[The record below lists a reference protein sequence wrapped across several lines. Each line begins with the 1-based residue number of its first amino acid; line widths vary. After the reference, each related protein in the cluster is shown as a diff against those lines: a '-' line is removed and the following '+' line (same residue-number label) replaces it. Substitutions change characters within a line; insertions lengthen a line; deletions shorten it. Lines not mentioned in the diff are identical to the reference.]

1 MTRNSYASYVRH
13 IPGKNRYRLDPATSL
28 TSCCLHRDRPRPRGI
43 LLGTFGGTVSP
54 EPSRPLLP
62 VEHPLG
68 ARGSRAGLSDG
79 RPGRPRVYRASRSSN
94 SSAPDGRHLVG
105 IAHFDPLPVAAR
117 NAPSNRGGQEKALA
131 CALRRRAAHA
141 RRSASCALDF
151 LTSRCESLSRAG
163 RSMVVLDPPPVRV
176 VSVSRLHFARRSARS
191 EPVSSAHRDGRG
203 PRGADAAWGRVV
215 WRLSPPQPN
224 RVRGW

>member
-1 MTRNSYASYVRH
+1 MEFAARRGSRCALSTLIKSYQWSELAH
-13 IPGKNRYRLDPATSL
+13 AAKHP
-28 TSCCLHRDRPRPRGI
+28 RDRPRPHGA
-43 LLGTFGGTVSP
+43 LLGAFGGTALP

-68 ARGSRAGLSDG
+68 ARGSHAGLSDG
-79 RPGRPRVYRASRSSN
+79 RPGRSRVYRASRPSN
-94 SSAPDGRHLVG
+94 SSAPDGRNLVG

-141 RRSASCALDF
+141 RRSACALDF

-163 RSMVVLDPPPVRV
+163 RSMVVLDPPLVRV
-176 VSVSRLHFARRSARS
+176 VSVSRLHFARRSA
-191 EPVSSAHRDGRG
+191 PVAITCVS
-203 PRGADAAWGRVV
+203 
-215 WRLSPPQPN
+215 LSTYITPLCYT
-224 RVRGW
+224 GLSDLK